1 MGKIVWLASYPKSG
15 NTWLRAF
22 LHNLLRDPQD
32 GYDINRI
39 TDFCA
44 NDSAVGW
51 YAPFIGR
58 APGNWTEEEVGKA
71 RRKAHE
77 AITKVHPDSAFV
89 KTHNALTFDR
99 FGPLITM
106 ELTAGAIYILRNPLD
121 VAISYSHHLG
131 ETIDWTIRLM
141 NSPGAGTPNTPTNV
155 FQQLR
160 SWSEHV
166 RSWTA
171 RPHPGLHVIRYEE
184 MLSAPEQTFW
194 RGCELSGLAAAARA
208 SVAGDR
214 ALRLSRIAKARG
226 SARLSG
232 TRAALEALFPRRS
245 RRSVARSSHADTG
258 PAHRRSTRP
267 DHAAIRL
274 FSAGWLRE
282 RV

>member
-22 LHNLLRDPQD
+22 LHSLLRDPQD

-89 KTHNALTFDR
+89 TRHAEYAHERVPAASKLVGACEELDRKTASGSARDPLRGDALD
-99 FGPLITM
+99 
-106 ELTAGAIYILRNPLD
+106 
-121 VAISYSHHLG
+121 
-131 ETIDWTIRLM
+131 
-141 NSPGAGTPNTPTNV
+141 PGTN
-155 FQQLR
+155 L
-160 SWSEHV
+160 
-166 RSWTA
+166 
-171 RPHPGLHVIRYEE
+171 
-184 MLSAPEQTFW
+184 W

-258 PAHRRSTRP
+258 PAHRRSARP

-274 FSAGWLRE
+274 FSAEWLRE

>member
-58 APGNWTEEEVGKA
+58 APGDWTEEEVGKA

-184 MLSAPEQTFW
+184 MLSAPEQTF
-194 RGCELSGLAAAARA
+194 GGVANFLGL
-208 SVAGDR
+208 
-214 ALRLSRIAKARG
+214 
-226 SARLSG
+226 
-232 TRAALEALFPRRS
+232 
-245 RRSVARSSHADTG
+245 
-258 PAHRRSTRP
+258 RP
-267 DHAAIRL
+267 P
-274 FSAGWLRE
+274 RE
-282 RV
+282 RLLRAIERSGFQELQRREEAHGFQERGRHLKRFFREGRAGQWREVLTRTQVRRIVEAHGHTMQRFGYSPLDG